1 MGTYL
6 LKGEVF
12 MGVACVTLTL
22 SLRRGVYV
30 GHIQCDSMRKSPTEF
45 ANIYGPGVL
54 EMWDTIFQGAV
65 KMHRYS
71 VS

>member
-1 MGTYL
+1 MGNYL
-6 LKGEVF
+6 LKGEAGIG
-12 MGVACVTLTL
+12 MECVTLRL
-22 SLRRGVYV
+22 SLRKGIYV
-30 GHIQCDSMRKSPTEF
+30 GHIQCDGMRKPPTES

-54 EMWDTIFQGAV
+54 EMWDTIFQGTV